1 MTQTSTITSIKRE
14 FNLSPNFVGIQTT
27 ADLAAITT
35 TDYFANE
42 KNNIEFLNNG
52 VWQWER
58 NDLGEITDLI
68 LIFYSPVQIGFFTF
82 DESTQSFVSLADNG
96 NLSNTLPSAEIFVG
110 NASNI
115 ATPVAA
121 SGAFTLNNAGVATLS
136 NDIVGYANLSS
147 AVIKE
152 IQVIVTDAEF
162 IAMYATP
169 KLLIPSAGP
178 GNLILLDDI
187 LIDFMYGGVQY
198 TGGGRIAAQYGNTN
212 HGNGPKASS
221 TVGEDT
227 IDGLVTETAIYVN
240 GGAGAVVADMSA
252 IVNTGIYLSNI
263 SAPFA
268 TGNSDLV
275 LYIRYRIRG
284 GL

>member
-27 ADLAAITT
+27 ADLATITT

-68 LIFYSPVQIGFFTF
+68 LIFYSPAQIGFFTF

-121 SGAFTLNNAGVATLS
+121 SGAFTLNNAGVATLGNNVVDYS
-136 NDIVGYANLSS
+136 NLKSDVSKLIPVSLTATDI
-147 AVIKE
+147 
-152 IQVIVTDAEF
+152 QD
-162 IAMYATP
+162 MYTTP
-169 KLLIPSAGP
+169 FLLIDSPGP
-178 GNLILLDDI
+178 GNVI
-187 LIDFMYGGVQY
+187 LIDDIFTDFFYGGTQF
-198 TGGGRIAAQYGNTN
+198 TGGGDTAAQYGNAN
-212 HGNGPKASS
+212 HGAGPKASARIDNA
-221 TVGEDT
+221 TINGLTADT
-227 IDGLVTETAIYVN
+227 CILIA
-240 GGAGAVVADMSA
+240 GGANAVVANRTSV
-252 IVNTGIYLSNI
+252 VNTAVYLSNNN
-263 SAPFA
+263 AAYA
-268 TGNSDLV
+268 TGNSAMV
-275 LYIRYRIRG
+275 LYIRYRIQAA
-284 GL
+284 